1 MAQLILAAA
10 GAAVGF
16 AIGGPTGA
24 QWGWIAGSTLG
35 GMMNQPSFEG
45 PRLGDLSVTSSAY
58 GSVIPYLEGHT
69 RMAGQVI
76 WASEKREI
84 ATTTSQGKGGGSE
97 YTTYNYEVDLHIL
110 LTENPIVDVTR
121 VWSNGKL
128 IWTRRDGA
136 TAESLNASDN
146 TSRWSRLTVY
156 SGAPDQMPDPDGHP
170 DAPAYRGR
178 GSVFIK
184 DLGLGSSGAIPNLT
198 FEVTCQG
205 TLGTP
210 GGILVQKE
218 GTLVRLDY
226 ETGALVESYP
236 LVVDGVSYPD
246 DWLQQA
252 GVKVPNS
259 NKVWSLGNDGVASD
273 PNQAVVVYE
282 FDPASKVYTRRIA
295 SLPGSYGSWMRVS
308 PNGQYLYTLAYDS
321 DSITRITISDGS
333 VSTAAT
339 LSGYSWFDG
348 DYFDRFEI
356 SPDGSVLVVAISHP
370 TGTPFVTERVLQFF
384 NASTGAV
391 LHTSNLGTL
400 STDCQHLKYSADG
413 SRLHVSW
420 NNLYVIDTSSYAVL
434 HTLTPSFVDSFNTV
448 GAIAF
453 NQDESV
459 MYVGYAFWGKMD
471 YYSLPSYSYIK
482 TVSISDLPNGNEAY
496 HLSMTMSPDFQR
508 IYVGDWDQDNVW
520 VYDIQ
525 TETRGA
531 FFAEPQFYSM
541 PPIIVGSGE
550 TTTFIDPTLP
560 EVVSRLCQRAG
571 MSSSQFDVSAL
582 PTTPVHGLAISQIS
596 STRVVLE
603 QLASTYFFGAR
614 LSDKLYFVPRASNPV
629 ASIAY
634 DDMGVSETGTE
645 PVEVLPL
652 KQQDE
657 LEIPSQVALTYIC
670 ESADYLPDTQYSDR
684 LISSQVNTLT
694 VQVPINF
701 TANEAKAIVDAMLQ
715 DRVFGSLGTTIS
727 VNMRHALYEPGDV
740 LAILNRDGTRYVMR
754 VLKKTESGLTIT
766 YELVNDEAS
775 VLVQS
780 GATTAPNTA
789 QTQVRS
795 VAPTVL
801 TLLNLPAVDDADTT
815 APGFYALVD
824 KSGTGNW
831 TGALVESS
839 ITGTGWSA
847 VSQFT
852 QNTVMGTLASDLGSW
867 AGGDAL
873 DHMNELVVNVGG
885 SNSLDGISR
894 EDFLADQSLNL
905 VWVGTI
911 DTLTG
916 ETTGEVLRFQNAT
929 LLSAGVYRLTGLH
942 RGLGNT
948 EEYMDHLAGE
958 HFLLLSSPGAQFISS
973 AIADIGMQRQYRA
986 TTFGARPLGLTP
998 QPFSVTALNLK
1009 PYAPLDLRADRSSA
1023 DTVFTWIRRTRL
1035 STRFTGPIPVGA
1047 PLGENSEAYRVTVYG
1062 SSFTEAEI
1070 KRSVVVI
1077 SPTWTYTAAMQ
1088 VADFGSAQSAVRV
1101 RVAQISSAVGDG
1113 RPLDSFL

>member
-1 MAQLILAAA
+1 MAQLIIAAA

-58 GSVIPYLEGHT
+58 GSTIPYLEGHM

-76 WASEKREI
+76 WASDKREI

-136 TAESLNASDN
+136 TAESRSASDN
-146 TSRWSRLTVY
+146 TSRWSRFTVY

-210 GGILVQKE
+210 GGVLLHSMGV
-218 GTLVRLDY
+218 LARHDY
-226 ETGALVESYP
+226 ETGALVETYP
-236 LVVDGVSYPD
+236 LVVDGVSYPN
-246 DWLQQA
+246 DWLGQS
-252 GVKVPNS
+252 GLKVPNA
-259 NKVWSLGNDGVASD
+259 NKVWSLGYDEAASD
-273 PNQAVVVYE
+273 PNNAVLAYE

-295 SLPGSYGSWMRVS
+295 TLPGSYGSWMRVS
-308 PNGQYLYTLAYDS
+308 PDGLYLYTLAYDS
-321 DSITRITISDGS
+321 DSITRITIADGS

-339 LSGYSWFDG
+339 LSGYSWAT

-356 SPDGSVLVVAISHP
+356 SPDGTVLVVAISHP
-370 TGTPFVTERVLQFF
+370 TATPLVSERVLQFF
-384 NASTGAV
+384 NAATGAV
-391 LHTSNLGTL
+391 LHTANLGTL
-400 STDCQHLKYSADG
+400 STDCIHLKYSADG

-420 NNLYVIDTSSYAVL
+420 NNLYVLDTSSYAVL
-434 HTLTPSFVDSFNTV
+434 HTIAPSFSGLGNTV

-453 NQDESV
+453 NQDQSV
-459 MYVGYAFWGKMD
+459 MYLGYAYWGKID
-471 YYSLPSYSYIK
+471 YYSLPSYSYVK
-482 TVSISDLPNGNEAY
+482 TVTITDLPNSEVAY

-508 IYVGDWDQDNVW
+508 IYIGDWDQDNAW
-520 VYDIQ
+520 VYDIAA
-525 TETRGA
+525 EARGA
-531 FFAEPQFYSM
+531 FFAEPMYWSM
-541 PPIIVGSGE
+541 PPLIVGSGD
-550 TTTFIDPTLP
+550 TTTFIEPTLP
-560 EVVSRLCQRAG
+560 EVVRRLCERAG
-571 MSSSQFDVSAL
+571 MDSSQFDVSAL
-582 PTTPVHGLAISQIS
+582 PATPVHGLAISQIS

-614 LSDKLYFVPRASNPV
+614 LSDKLYFIPRATSPV
-629 ASIAY
+629 GSIAY
-634 DDMGVSETGTE
+634 DDMGVTETGAE
-645 PVEVLPL
+645 AVEVLPL

-657 LEIPSQVALTYIC
+657 LEVPSQVALTYIC
-670 ESADYLPDTQYSDR
+670 ESADYLTDTQYSDR

-701 TANEAKAIVDAMLQ
+701 TASEAKAIVDAVLQ
-715 DRVFGSLGTTIS
+715 DRVFGSLGATIS
-727 VNMRHALYEPGDV
+727 VNMRHARYEPGDV
-740 LAILNRDGTRYVMR
+740 LNIVNRDGTRYVMR
-754 VLKKTESGLTIT
+754 VVKKTESGLTIT

-780 GATTAPNTA
+780 GDTTAPNTA
-789 QTQVRS
+789 QTDVRP
-795 VAPTVL
+795 VAPTVFA
-801 TLLNLPAVDDADTT
+801 LLNLPAIADADTA

-824 KSGTGNW
+824 KSGTGSW
-831 TGALVESS
+831 SGALVESS
-839 ITGTGWSA
+839 TTGTTWSA
-847 VSQFT
+847 VNQFT
-852 QNTVMGTLASDLGSW
+852 QYTVMGTLTADLGSW
-867 AGGDAL
+867 AGGDTL

-885 SNSLDGISR
+885 SNNLDGITR
-894 EDFLADQSLNL
+894 DDFLADQSLNMA
-905 VWVGTI
+905 WVGTI

-948 EEYMDHLAGE
+948 EGYMDHLAGE
-958 HFLLLSSPGAQFISS
+958 HFMLLSSPGVQFISS

-998 QPFSVTALNLK
+998 QPFSLSAANLK
-1009 PYAPLDLRADRSSA
+1009 PFSPVDLRADRSSA

-1035 STRFTGPIPVGA
+1035 STRFAGPIPVGA
-1047 PLGENSEAYRVTVYG
+1047 PLGENTEAYRVTVYG

-1070 KRSVVVI
+1070 KRSVVVS

-1088 VADFGSAQSAVRV
+1088 VADFGSTQSVVRV

-1113 RPLDSFL
+1113 RPLDRFL